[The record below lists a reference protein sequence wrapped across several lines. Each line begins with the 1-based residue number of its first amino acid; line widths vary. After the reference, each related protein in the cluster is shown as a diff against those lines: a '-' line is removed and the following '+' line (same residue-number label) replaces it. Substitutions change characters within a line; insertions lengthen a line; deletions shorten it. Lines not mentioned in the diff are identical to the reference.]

1 MVKISPKYKLEV
13 SLLEVADLEEA
24 EAEVET
30 HVADLEEAQMTED
43 GMNHQT
49 NGAKFVTVALMT
61 RRTVGTKANR
71 NATIARDSGTFK
83 RTVVLQSNNMLR
95 TQKENLMKEICFML
109 VKKHCMKKKKMYGI
123 WTAAKATI

>member
-30 HVADLEEAQMTED
+30 HVADLEEAQMAED
-43 GMNHQT
+43 GMEHQI
-49 NGAKFVTVALMT
+49 NGAKFVTVVLMT
-61 RRTVGTKANR
+61 RRIVGTKVNR

-83 RTVVLQSNNMLR
+83 RIVVLQINNMLR
-95 TQKENLMKEICFML
+95 TQKENLMKEIYFLL
-109 VKKHCMKKKKMYGI
+109 VKKHCMKKVKMYGI
-123 WTAAKATI
+123 WTAAVATI